1 MASTD
6 NKPLGR
12 YMRVLEVVAAS
23 PDGMTLS
30 EVAQELELQAGT
42 VHRLIQGLLELDL
55 LRRPAGA
62 KTYVP
67 GLRLQSLLQR
77 TMNTGGYAG
86 FVEASLDEL
95 VREFGETAHLARLS
109 DDVAES
115 VLMSQPNGADRT
127 FVQPGRQ
134 LPLYAAASGKVI
146 LAFQQE
152 EFIARFLARPRVSF
166 TEKTKIKSSEILEEL
181 AEIRRNRMAVCDGE
195 LDAGVLSYGLPVR
208 VRGGHVLYSVG
219 ITGLADRFHLIPRER
234 IYEKLS
240 EAADTLSRKFGSEA

>member
-1 MASTD
+1 MTD
-6 NKPLGR
+6 TNNKPLGR
-12 YMRVLEVVAAS
+12 YMRVLEAVAAS
-23 PDGMTLS
+23 PGGMTLS
-30 EVAQELELQAGT
+30 EVAHQLELQAGT

-55 LRRPAGA
+55 LRRPAGTKA
-62 KTYVP
+62 YVP

-77 TMNTGGYAG
+77 TLNTEEYAG
-86 FVEASLDEL
+86 FAQTSLGEL
-95 VREFGETAHLARLS
+95 VREFGETAHLARLG

-146 LAFQQE
+146 LAFQRE
-152 EFIARFLARPRVSF
+152 EFIARFLAKPRVRF
-166 TEKTKIKSSEILEEL
+166 TGKTKIKSAEILEEL
-181 AEIRRNRMAVCDGE
+181 AEIRRSRMAVCDGE
-195 LDAGVLSYGLPVR
+195 LDAGVLSYGLPVQ
-208 VRGGHVLYSVG
+208 VRGGQVLYSVG

-240 EAADTLSRKFGSEA
+240 EAATTLSRKFGSEA

>member
-1 MASTD
+1 MTDTD

-12 YMRVLEVVAAS
+12 YMRVLEAVAAA

-30 EVAQELELQAGT
+30 EIAQELGLQAGT

-55 LRRPAGA
+55 LYRPAGA
-62 KTYVP
+62 KAYVP
-67 GLRLQSLLQR
+67 GQRLQGLLQR
-77 TMNTGGYAG
+77 TMNTEGYAG
-86 FVEASLDEL
+86 FVQATLDEL
-95 VREFGETAHLARLS
+95 VREFHETAHLARLS

-152 EFIARFLARPRVSF
+152 EYIAGFLRKPRVRF
-166 TEKTKIKSSEILEEL
+166 TGKTKIESAEILEEL
-181 AEIRRNRMAVCDGE
+181 AEIRRSRMAVCDGE
-195 LDAGVLSYGLPVR
+195 LDAGVLSYGLPVQ

-240 EAADTLSRKFGSEA
+240 EAANALSRKFGSEA